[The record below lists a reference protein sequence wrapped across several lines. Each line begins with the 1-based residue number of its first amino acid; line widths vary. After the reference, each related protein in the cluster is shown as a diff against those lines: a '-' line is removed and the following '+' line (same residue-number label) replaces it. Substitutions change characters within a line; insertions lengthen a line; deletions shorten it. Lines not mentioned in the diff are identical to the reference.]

1 MSTATTA
8 ASSSIPSFYTMD
20 GTTRLNG
27 TEFASGLDTQNLIKA
42 LTAKTAAKIDKQK
55 QLQQKA
61 QWKQT
66 MFHSVEDLLQKLS
79 DTYLS
84 YSTNSPTNLMSRSFF
99 DSEQL
104 VSSASSIVTA
114 TGSASDA
121 KNVVINSITNL
132 ASAAVYT
139 GSAVSVPDIHSTE
152 ALGNTVSGS
161 SYLNLSI
168 DGNTYA
174 ISLGKLTYGS
184 GVDITKNEDGTVS
197 SSSVQTIAD
206 GLNNV
211 LKSIKP
217 DGLTSLY
224 DKVSFSSDNGVFK
237 MTSTDTSAT
246 ITGASQNFIDGFG
259 MTANL
264 DGQGKIDS
272 YTLGT
277 SAVRDS
283 IASLSTQLSGTTL
296 TVQLDGV
303 SKTISFNQ
311 SESSQFGSADSLAT
325 FLQGKL
331 NDAYGS
337 GKITVTNDSGK
348 LNFKTADGTSVMSF
362 PSSSDSGVLGTE
374 GLLHIRSGESN
385 RLETDKTLDELVSD
399 GELQRSLVS
408 GTPGADGLHTY
419 SLTVNGKEFT
429 FEGNTELNTVINTIN
444 NDQTAGVTISYSQ
457 TLNQFRITSDDTGK
471 QGMVNIYDNANGGNL
486 AAALFG
492 GNTEI
497 NSGKVDTTSAGTS
510 NYSVSLNGGAA
521 VSLSVTN
528 TASESLADLE
538 KSVQESVD
546 ATSLSGKVT
555 VEISS
560 DGTSLTFR
568 SVDGTPLTIASA
580 GTPDILG
587 LGAGKT
593 TNKVAAGQ
601 DCKIN
606 ATVGGTTMD
615 IERETNTFTL
625 DGVSLDILGQTTSP
639 TSPITF
645 SASDNTDDLY
655 KKISD
660 FVDSYNKIIDLVN
673 TDVTQMPTSTGQTNG
688 GGTAYEPLTD
698 DQKKTMT
705 DAQITDWNTKAQQ
718 GLLFSDP
725 QLSAL
730 QTDIRKAMEG
740 PVDSVGMSLAN
751 VGISTGAY
759 DYTSGGKLQISTD
772 KLKAAI
778 KDHPEQLEQLFTN
791 SDGIATRLNNV
802 VSKNIGA
809 YGNAGTLVDVAGSST
824 LIGTDTSELAQEIKG
839 YSDNIKDF
847 QDQLKTEQETLQAKF
862 TTMETI
868 ISKLSSQF
876 STISNMGAGGGS

>member
-114 TGSASDA
+114 TGDASDA
-121 KNVVINSITNL
+121 KNVVINSISYL
-132 ASAAVYT
+132 ASAAIYS
-139 GSAVSVPDIHSTE
+139 GPSAADYGVSKPDIHSTE

-161 SYLNLSI
+161 SYLNLTIQGKS
-168 DGNTYA
+168 YS
-174 ISLGKLTYGS
+174 ISLGS
-184 GVDITKNEDGTVS
+184 GVDIQAGGTVTS
-197 SSSVQTIAD
+197 DNVKSIAD
-206 GLNNV
+206 KLNAQLAN
-211 LKSIKP
+211 IKP
-217 DGLTSLY
+217 DGKTFLSSI
-224 DKVSFSSDNGVFK
+224 VSFSSDNGVFK
-237 MTSTDTSAT
+237 MTSTDTNAT
-246 ITGASQNFIDGFG
+246 INGASQNFIDGFD
-259 MTANL
+259 MKANK
-264 DGQGKIDS
+264 DAKGNVTS

-277 SAVRDS
+277 SAVKSS
-283 IASLSTQLSGTTL
+283 ISSLATQLSGTTL
-296 TVQLDGV
+296 TVSLDGV
-303 SKTISFNQ
+303 QKTISFNQ
-311 SESSQFGSADSLAT
+311 SESSQFGTVDSLAT
-325 FLQGKL
+325 YLQGKL
-331 NDAYGS
+331 NDTYGS

-348 LNFKTADGTSVMSF
+348 LNFKTTDATSVLSF
-362 PSSSDSGVLGTE
+362 QSCSDSGVLATD

-385 RLETDKTLDELVSD
+385 RLETDKTLDELTSTD
-399 GELQRSLVS
+399 ELKTPLAPS
-408 GTPGADGLHTY
+408 GTNPY
-419 SLTVNGKEFT
+419 SFTVNGKEFT
-429 FEGNTELNTVINTIN
+429 FDGKTELNTVINTVN
-444 NDQTAGVTISYSQ
+444 NDPTANVTISYSQ
-457 TLNQFRITSDDTGK
+457 TLNKFRIVSDTTGS

-492 GNTEI
+492 GNTMI
-497 NSGKVDTTSAGTS
+497 NTGEVKADVSGTS
-510 NYSVSLNGGAA
+510 DYSISLNGGAA
-521 VSLSVTN
+521 VPLSVTKN
-528 TASESLADLE
+528 VNEPLADFA
-538 KSVQESVD
+538 KSVQESVN
-546 ATSLSGKVT
+546 ATSLKGKVT
-555 VEISS
+555 VGISS
-560 DGTSLTFR
+560 DGKSLTFR
-568 SVDGTPLTIASA
+568 SVDGTPLTIKPSD
-580 GTPDILG
+580 GSSDILKI
-587 LGAGKT
+587 GAAGETALAVKG
-593 TNKVAAGQ
+593 GQ

-606 ATVGGTTMD
+606 ATVGGASMD
-615 IERETNTFTL
+615 IVRETNSFTL
-625 DGVSLDILGQTTSP
+625 DGVSLSILGQTTS
-639 TSPITF
+639 TTNPITF
-645 SASDNTDDLY
+645 SAADNTDDLY
-655 KKISD
+655 KKVSD

-673 TDVTQMPTSTGQTNG
+673 TDVTQMPTSNSTSNG

-705 DAQITDWNTKAQQ
+705 DTEITEWNTKAQQ

-730 QTDIRKAMEG
+730 QTDIRKAMEST
-740 PVDSVGMSLAN
+740 VDSVGMSLAD

-772 KLKAAI
+772 KLKAVI

-791 SDGIATRLNNV
+791 SDGVASRLSDV
-802 VSKNIGA
+802 ITKNIGA
-809 YGNAGTLVDVAGSST
+809 YGNDGTLVDVAGSST
-824 LIGTDTSELAQEIKG
+824 LIGTDQSQLAKEINS
-839 YSDNIKDF
+839 YSDSIKDL
-847 QDQLKTEQETLQAKF
+847 QDQLKTEQDNLQAKF

-868 ISKLSSQF
+868 ISRLSDQYS
-876 STISNMGAGGGS
+876 SISNMGMGGGA